1 MEATRMGYITI
12 PITLSPEIAS
22 LGQTNNA
29 ELFQLGKIL
38 EGVLLGVVAASD
50 AS

>member
-1 MEATRMGYITI
+1 MGYIRST
-12 PITLSPEIAS
+12 ITLSPEIS
-22 LGQTNNA
+22 GLGQTNNA
-29 ELFQLGKIL
+29 ELFQLGEIL